1 MGAQDHIRA
10 YQAGKL
16 ELVPGCNLEQSLES
30 TVMGALNRI
39 RNEASEARAAAG
51 RGCRCVRKM
60 LMSSKSATRLHRHL
74 QWELSRV
81 GGRLLSGNWV
91 HKRT

>member
-1 MGAQDHIRA
+1 MHSVYTIRACKQSVVHAPGCNSTSSSMQRQASTGPAGAQDHIRA

-39 RNEASEARAAAG
+39 RNEASEARAAA
-51 RGCRCVRKM
+51 C
-60 LMSSKSATRLHRHL
+60 
-74 QWELSRV
+74 
-81 GGRLLSGNWV
+81 
-91 HKRT
+91 